1 LSSSVFYPCTAGQ
14 ASSGTQTIIPGC
26 HVPTEKDGIFEI
38 RYMPNHIP
46 AIVVID
52 DPLKT
57 KSVTDH
63 SATDKGVTGQ

>member
-1 LSSSVFYPCTAGQ
+1 
-14 ASSGTQTIIPGC
+14 
-26 HVPTEKDGIFEI
+26 
-38 RYMPNHIP
+38 MPNHIP